1 MGLFK
6 SLRELSSVSNELQRD
21 LPPMEDRVAGA
32 MVAMQESQALLGALT
47 EASSVELELRAG
59 GLRATAVVTAVSA
72 GIGVVNMANVVEVQL
87 VVQVPG
93 RPPTPATVRAAVPM
107 HLQHKVTPG
116 AQVPVLVSQDASQV
130 AIDSMALSV
139 A

>member
-6 SLRELSSVSNELQRD
+6 SLRELSTVSHELDRSM
-21 LPPMEDRVAGA
+21 PPLEDRVAGA
-32 MVAMQESQALLGALT
+32 MASMQASQALLGALT
-47 EASSVELELRAG
+47 EASTLEVELRAG

-72 GIGVVNMANVVEVQL
+72 GIGMVNMATVVEVQL

-116 AQVPVLVSQDASQV
+116 AQVPVLVSSDTTQV
-130 AIDSMALSV
+130 AIDSVGLNGA
-139 A
+139 